1 MTPKRFYYGMIGV
14 NVTLLLIIGVATYF
28 GTQLL
33 HTQSDKLVTAKTEN
47 KVLENQQVSLSQAKK
62 DIEKYNELNAIAKSI
77 VPQDKDQA
85 RTIREINKIANES
98 GIKLKT
104 ISFQSSNLGAAAPAA
119 QTQATQ
125 NQGATGT
132 GSNATTPATG
142 TTAPSITQ
150 VKPVEGISG
159 VYALEI
165 IVNSL
170 ETEPVPFNN
179 LVTFLSKLESNRRT
193 AHVTKI
199 NVSPKNNGRAVS
211 FSLTLNA
218 YVKP

>member
-1 MTPKRFYYGMIGV
+1 MTPKKFYYGMIGL
-14 NVTLLLIIGVATYF
+14 NVALILVIASATYF

-33 HTQSDKLVTAKTEN
+33 HKQSEKLVVAKTEN

-62 DIEKYNELNAIAKSI
+62 DIEKYNELNLIAKSI

-85 RTIREINKIANES
+85 RTIREINKIAGES

-119 QTQATQ
+119 QTQNPATQ
-125 NQGATGT
+125 NGT
-132 GSNATTPATG
+132 ATTPAT
-142 TTAPSITQ
+142 TAPAPAAPTITQ

-159 VYALEI
+159 VFGLEI